1 MDAASQADHPL
12 TERLG
17 VTELPPRMKRTP
29 PQTPTEPIQPTRP
42 EPETEWRNPALI
54 ETLIRLAGHA
64 LSARALLLL
73 AIMGGFVLA
82 VMAMNGAQE
91 RLFVLVAYSVL
102 TVIPVVI
109 LEIRKR

>member
-1 MDAASQADHPL
+1 MESAEAAHPL

-17 VTELPPRMKRTP
+17 VTELPPRPRRTP
-29 PQTPTEPIQPTRP
+29 PTPTAEPQQPTRP
-42 EPETEWRNPALI
+42 DPETEWRNPHLI

-73 AIMGGFVLA
+73 AIVGGFVLA
-82 VMAMNGAQE
+82 VMAMDGARE
-91 RLFVLVAYSVL
+91 RLYVLVAYSVL
-102 TVIPVVI
+102 TILPVVV